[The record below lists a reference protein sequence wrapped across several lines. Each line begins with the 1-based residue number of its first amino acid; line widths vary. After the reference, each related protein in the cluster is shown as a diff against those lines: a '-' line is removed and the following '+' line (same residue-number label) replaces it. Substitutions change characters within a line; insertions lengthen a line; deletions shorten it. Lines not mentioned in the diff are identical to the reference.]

1 MKVICVTTTKGGAG
15 KTTNTVELA
24 GALATYK
31 KKVLCIDVDQ
41 TSGLSKYLGVRLTPE
56 QREEY
61 GIKTSLEV
69 LTGNSDID
77 EAIIELGSID
87 IICGD
92 ARFEKAS
99 QFFQDEDEDKYLLKD
114 LCDEIGKSGKY
125 DYIFIDHGPQN
136 DIVKKMAL
144 IAADEFY
151 ITSMIS
157 DVDRDEAKRSIENI
171 VKLQHTRDKLVTG
184 KIKGIILS
192 STSGKALK
200 EMALEDVE
208 SMANQLE
215 ENENLDYN
223 VQIFD
228 IPQSMAIKEAQTYQ
242 IPNTI
247 KHKSAG
253 VSRNY
258 YQIADYILEEDA

>member
-1 MKVICVTTTKGGAG
+1 MKVICITTTKGGAA
-15 KTTNTVELA
+15 KTTNTVEIA
-24 GALATYK
+24 GALSTYG

-56 QREEY
+56 ERENY

-69 LTGNSDID
+69 LTGNGSI
-77 EAIIELGSID
+77 EESIIELDNMD

-114 LCDEIGKSGKY
+114 LCDEIAKSGKY

-157 DVDRDEAKRSIENI
+157 DVDRDEAKRSIDNI
-171 VKLQHTRDKLVTG
+171 VKLQHTRDKLVSG
-184 KIKGIILS
+184 QIKGVILS

-200 EMALEDVE
+200 EMALEDIE
-208 SMANQLE
+208 GKINQLE
-215 ENENLDYN
+215 DGENLEYN
-223 VQIFD
+223 VHIFD

-242 IPNTI
+242 VPNTI
-247 KHKSAG
+247 KHKSSS

-258 YQIADYILEEDA
+258 YEIADYIMEGEA

>member
-1 MKVICVTTTKGGAG
+1 MKVICVTTTKGGAA

-24 GALATYK
+24 GALSTYG

-41 TSGLSKYLGVRLTPE
+41 TSGLSKYLGVRLSPE
-56 QREEY
+56 EREEY

-69 LTGNSDID
+69 LTGNGSID
-77 EAIIELGSID
+77 DAIIELDSID
-87 IICGD
+87 IMCGD
-92 ARFEKAS
+92 ARYENAS
-99 QFFQDEDEDKYLLKD
+99 KYFTDEDEDKYLLKD
-114 LCDEIGKSGKY
+114 LVDEISNEKEY

-151 ITSMIS
+151 ITTMIS
-157 DVDRDEAKRSIENI
+157 DVDRDEAKRSIDNI
-171 VKLQHTRDKLVTG
+171 IKLQKTRDKLVKG
-184 KIKGIILS
+184 QIKGILLS

-200 EMALEDVE
+200 EMAFEDVE
-208 SMANQLE
+208 SKINELE
-215 ENENLDYN
+215 ESQKLGFKIPVFE
-223 VQIFD
+223 

-242 IPNTI
+242 MPNTI

-258 YQIADYILEEDA
+258 YEIADYIMKGAI